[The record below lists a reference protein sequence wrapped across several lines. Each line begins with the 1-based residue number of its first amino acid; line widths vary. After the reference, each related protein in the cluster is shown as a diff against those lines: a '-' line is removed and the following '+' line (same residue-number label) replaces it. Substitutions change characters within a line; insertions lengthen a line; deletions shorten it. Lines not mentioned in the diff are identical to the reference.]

1 MAAVVH
7 LLWFVQEWEQEE
19 DTELL
24 IGVYDSEA
32 NAKAAIERLRDKP
45 GLVDFPQGFQIAS
58 YEVNKDHWTEGFRV
72 DRSLD

>member
-1 MAAVVH
+1 VAAVVH

>member
-1 MAAVVH
+1 VAAVVH

-32 NAKAAIERLRDKP
+32 NARAAIERLRDKP
-45 GLVDFPQGFQIAS
+45 GVVDFPQGFQIAS
-58 YEVNKDHWTEGFRV
+58 REVNKDHGTEGFRV